1 MTMKKHILAASAIG
15 LALLSGAAA
24 FAAPPPARTR
34 GTIESVSANSLTLD
48 TRGGQKVEFKLTPD
62 TKFASVT
69 QAQIGDIQPDSYV
82 GVTAAPQPNGTLR
95 AMEVHVFAP
104 SMRGVGDGHYPWDLG
119 ENTTMTNGA
128 VGALQGT
135 SGRTMDVKYKGGDK
149 EITVPEDASIVAVA
163 PADASIMK
171 PGAHAM
177 VLAPK
182 ETSSTPAAVFVL
194 VGVNGLKPPM

>member
-1 MTMKKHILAASAIG
+1 MNVKQHILAVSAIG
-15 LALLSGAAA
+15 LALLTGAASL
-24 FAAPPPARTR
+24 AAAPPARTR
-34 GTIESVSANSLTLD
+34 GTIESVSGDALTIA
-48 TRGGQKVEFKLTPD
+48 TRGGQKAQFKLTPD
-62 TKFASVT
+62 TKFASVA
-69 QAQIGDIQPDSYV
+69 QAQMSDIQPDSYV

-104 SMRGVGDGHYPWDLG
+104 SMRGVGDGHYAWDLG

-163 PADASIMK
+163 PADASIVK
-171 PGAHAM
+171 PGAHAI

-182 ETSSTPAAVFVL
+182 DEGGTPAAIFVL

>member
-15 LALLSGAAA
+15 FALLSGAA

-34 GTIESVSANSLTLD
+34 GTIENVSADALTLD

-62 TKFASVT
+62 TKYASVT

-82 GVTAAPQPNGTLR
+82 GVTAVPQPDGMLR

-135 SGRTMDVKYKGGDK
+135 SGRTMQVQYKGGEK
-149 EITVPEDASIVAVA
+149 QIMVPEDASIVAVA

-182 ETSSTPAAVFVL
+182 GASDAPAAVFVL

>member
-1 MTMKKHILAASAIG
+1 MHLKKDILAASAIAF
-15 LALLSGAAA
+15 ALLSGAAA
-24 FAAPPPARTR
+24 FAATPPARTR
-34 GTIESVSANSLTLD
+34 GKIESVSADALTLD
-48 TRGGQKVEFKLTPD
+48 TRGGQKVEFKLTSD

-135 SGRTMDVKYKGGDK
+135 SGRTMDVKYQGGDK
-149 EITVPEDASIVAVA
+149 QITVPEDASIVAVA
-163 PADASIMK
+163 PADATIAK
-171 PGAHAM
+171 AGAHAM

-182 ETSSTPAAVFVL
+182 NAGGTPTAVFVL
-194 VGVNGLKPPM
+194 VGVNGVKPPM

>member
-1 MTMKKHILAASAIG
+1 MRKNVLTAFTIG
-15 LALLSGAAA
+15 FALLYGAAA
-24 FAAPPPARTR
+24 LAAPPPARTR
-34 GTIESVSANSLTLD
+34 GTIEGMSADTLTLAS
-48 TRGGQKVEFKLTPD
+48 RSGQTVTFKITPD

-82 GVTAAPQPNGTLR
+82 GVTAAPQPDGKLR

-119 ENTTMTNGA
+119 NDSTMTNGA

-135 SGRTMDVKYKGGDK
+135 NGRTLEVKYKGGDK
-149 EITVPEDASIVAVA
+149 EITVPEDTPIVAVA
-163 PADASIMK
+163 PADASIAK

-182 ETSSTPAAVFVL
+182 DAAGGTPAAVFVL
-194 VGVNGLKPPM
+194 VGENGITPPM

>member
-1 MTMKKHILAASAIG
+1 MRRLVLTTLAVG
-15 LALLSGAAA
+15 FALLSGAAI
-24 FAAPPPARTR
+24 AAPPPARTR
-34 GTIESVSANSLTLD
+34 GTIESASANALTLD
-48 TRGGQKVEFKLTPD
+48 TRGGQKAEFKLTPD

-69 QAQIGDIQPDSYV
+69 QAQMGDIQPDSYV
-82 GVTAAPQPNGTLR
+82 GVTAAPRPDGTLR

-119 ENTTMTNGA
+119 ANTTMTNGA

-135 SGRTMDVKYKGGDK
+135 NGRTMQVKYKDGEK
-149 EITVPEDASIVAVA
+149 EITVPEDTPIVAVA
-163 PADASIMK
+163 PADASIAK

-182 ETSSTPAAVFVL
+182 DSAGTPAAVFVL
-194 VGVNGLKPPM
+194 VGANGVTPPM

>member
-1 MTMKKHILAASAIG
+1 MHLKKDILAASAIAF
-15 LALLSGAAA
+15 ALLSGAAA
-24 FAAPPPARTR
+24 FAATPPARTR
-34 GTIESVSANSLTLD
+34 GKIESVSADALTLA
-48 TRGGQKVEFKLTPD
+48 TRGGQKTEFKLTSD

-69 QAQIGDIQPDSYV
+69 QAQIGDIQSDSYV

-119 ENTTMTNGA
+119 ENTSMTNGA

-135 SGRTMDVKYKGGDK
+135 SGRTMDVKYKDGDK
-149 EITVPEDASIVAVA
+149 EIAVPEDTPIVAVA
-163 PADASIMK
+163 PADASIAK
-171 PGAHAM
+171 EGAHAI

-182 ETSSTPAAVFVL
+182 DAGGTPTAVFVL
-194 VGVNGLKPPM
+194 VGVNGVKPPM

>member
-1 MTMKKHILAASAIG
+1 MRKHVFAAGAIG
-15 LALLSGAAA
+15 FALLSGAAT
-24 FAAPPPARTR
+24 FAAAPPARTR
-34 GTIESVSANSLTLD
+34 GTIESVSADALTLD
-48 TRGGQKVEFKLTPD
+48 ARGGQKATFKITPD

-69 QAQIGDIQPDSYV
+69 QAQMGDIQPDSYV
-82 GVTAAPQPNGTLR
+82 GVTAAPQPDGTLK

-119 ENTTMTNGA
+119 ANSTMTNGA

-135 SGRTMDVKYKGGDK
+135 SGRTMQVKYKGGEK
-149 EITVPEDASIVAVA
+149 QITVPEDTPIVAVA
-163 PADASIMK
+163 PADASVAK

-182 ETSSTPAAVFVL
+182 DGGETPAAVFVL
-194 VGVNGLKPPM
+194 VGENGTTPPM